1 MSVLGGVTQPSSRTL
16 RKALLAVCALVLAG
30 GVGCG
35 GAGVA
40 DDATVTAY
48 VAAPLCAEAKRELV
62 RKGGRAGG
70 VRVRVAC
77 LREAEDGGQLDLA
90 MVGANARRATED
102 STSVGYV
109 EARGPAARFSR
120 PILDSAGI
128 AFVNT
133 SSGKAGMA
141 HLLQAIRDADSSS
154 LRESIRG
161 ALN

>member
-1 MSVLGGVTQPSSRTL
+1 M
-16 RKALLAVCALVLAG
+16 A
-30 GVGCG
+30 
-35 GAGVA
+35 
-40 DDATVTAY
+40 
-48 VAAPLCAEAKRELV
+48 RE
-62 RKGGRAGG
+62 GGRAGD

-77 LREAEDGGQLDLA
+77 LRAAEAGRRLDLA
-90 MVGANARRATED
+90 TVGANARRASED
-102 STSVGYV
+102 STTVGYV

-141 HLLQAIRDADSSS
+141 HLLQAIQDADSSS
-154 LRESIRG
+154 LREAVRN